1 MFGFLVGGMVWFAV
15 PFCMATTNGLAG
27 RAITTHPSYSPLY
40 IDDGASGSGLTPA
53 RVLSAILGHA
63 HVCKPRQRSPQSRDS
78 DSTAIAVKVEGV

>member
-27 RAITTHPSYSPLY
+27 RAITTHPQLTTTY

-53 RVLSAILGHA
+53 RVLSAVLGHA
-63 HVCKPRQRSPQSRDS
+63 RVCKPQQLRPQSRGD
-78 DSTAIAVKVEGV
+78 DSTTVEAKV